1 MTAQPAST
9 TPTSPAYRPGGIT
22 LIMVL
27 AIIGG
32 IFEILGGIWIIIDRA
47 DHRLLNQS
55 NLTENGLLGAGI
67 VAILFGTVWILVALA
82 LGRGSRVARLVFGIL
97 AVLNLAA
104 GLYALVALH
113 GEQQWS
119 GAFQTAIA
127 IIVLYLLYGS
137 ERDREFFLD
146 T

>member
-1 MTAQPAST
+1 MAAQPAT
-9 TPTSPAYRPGGIT
+9 TAPTYRPGGIT

-47 DHRLLNQS
+47 DHRLLNHS

-67 VAILFGTVWILVALA
+67 VAILFGTIWILVALA
-82 LGRGSRVARLVFGIL
+82 LGRGSRGARLVFGIL
-97 AVLNLAA
+97 AVLNLAS

>member
-1 MTAQPAST
+1 MATQP
-9 TPTSPAYRPGGIT
+9 TPTTTAHRPGGIT

-27 AIIGG
+27 AVISAIFSII
-32 IFEILGGIWIIIDRA
+32 GGIWIILDRE

-55 NLTENGLLGAGI
+55 SLTENGLLGAGI
-67 VAILFGTVWILVALA
+67 VAIVIGVIYLLVALA
-82 LGRGSRVARLVFGIL
+82 LGRGSRGARLVFGIF
-97 AVLNLAA
+97 AVLNLAG

-119 GAFQTAIA
+119 GAFQSAIA

-137 ERDREFFLD
+137 ERDREYFLD

>member
-1 MTAQPAST
+1 MAAQPAT
-9 TPTSPAYRPGGIT
+9 TTTTYRPGGVT

-47 DHRLLNQS
+47 DHRLLNHS

-67 VAILFGTVWILVALA
+67 VAILFGTIWILVALA
-82 LGRGSRVARLVFGIL
+82 LGRGSRGARLVFGIL
-97 AVLNLAA
+97 AVLNLAS

>member
-1 MTAQPAST
+1 MSAQPAT
-9 TPTSPAYRPGGIT
+9 THRPGGIT

-27 AIIGG
+27 AVINAIFGIIGG
-32 IFEILGGIWIIIDRA
+32 IWVIIDRA

-55 NLTENGLLGAGI
+55 GLTENGLLGAGI
-67 VAILFGTVWILVALA
+67 VAIILGCIGLIIALA
-82 LGRGSRVARLVFGIL
+82 LGRGSRIARLLFGIW
-97 AVLNLAA
+97 AVLSLAG
-104 GLYALVALH
+104 GLYALVGLH

-119 GAFQTAIA
+119 GAFQVAIA

-146 T
+146 A

>member
-1 MTAQPAST
+1 MSAQPAT
-9 TPTSPAYRPGGIT
+9 THRPGGIT

-27 AIIGG
+27 AVINAVFAII
-32 IFEILGGIWIIIDRA
+32 GGIWIIIDHDER
-47 DHRLLNQS
+47 RLLNHTS
-55 NLTENGLLGAGI
+55 LTENGLLGAGI
-67 VAILFGTVWILVALA
+67 AVVIIGVIGLFVALA
-82 LGRGSRVARLVFGIL
+82 LGRGSRIARLLFGIW
-97 AVLNLAA
+97 AVLSVAS

-119 GAFQTAIA
+119 GAFQAAIA

-146 T
+146 A

>member
-1 MTAQPAST
+1 MATQPATT
-9 TPTSPAYRPGGIT
+9 TPTQRPGGIT

-27 AIIGG
+27 AVIGGIFNIIGG
-32 IFEILGGIWIIIDRA
+32 IWIVIDR
-47 DHRLLNQS
+47 DDRRLLDHANF
-55 NLTENGLLGAGI
+55 TENGLLGTGI
-67 VAILFGTVWILVALA
+67 FAIVFGAIWILVALA
-82 LGRGSRVARLVFGIL
+82 LGRGSRGARLVFGII

-104 GLYALVALH
+104 GLYAMVALH

-137 ERDREFFLD
+137 ERDRDFFLN
-146 T
+146 